1 MQFNISQHC
10 VCNVSNYFSRVWPV
24 DYCIEANMTLRK
36 EKKPTPD
43 SSQAVG
49 WTPLVRLRAAEA
61 QTGSEAKKNK
71 SDFFM
76 EKKGLLILTFIQI
89 QVNLDFYFSHFHMND
104 NNLQGAGCELC
115 LTSEVG
121 HAWTSLKAIV

>member
-1 MQFNISQHC
+1 MDATGQAS
-10 VCNVSNYFSRVWPV
+10 SSWGV
-24 DYCIEANMTLRK
+24 DE
-36 EKKPTPD
+36 
-43 SSQAVG
+43 
-49 WTPLVRLRAAEA
+49 

-89 QVNLDFYFSHFHMND
+89 QVNLDFYFYFLHFHMND
-104 NNLQGAGCELC
+104 NNLQGAVCELC

>member
-1 MQFNISQHC
+1 
-10 VCNVSNYFSRVWPV
+10 
-24 DYCIEANMTLRK
+24 
-36 EKKPTPD
+36 
-43 SSQAVG
+43 
-49 WTPLVRLRAAEA
+49 
-61 QTGSEAKKNK
+61 
-71 SDFFM
+71 M

-121 HAWTSLKAIV
+121 HA